1 MTVACHTLGET
12 QQVAATRRPRQC
24 VSHVAAVVGPGMV
37 YECLLDPGATPPLA
51 AHVVT
56 SRVGYT
62 HHGIHVGDGRIVH
75 YSGLSRGWRRGP
87 VEVVSLA
94 EFSRGRPVRV
104 RHHLGARYE
113 RDAVV
118 ARALSRLGENRYRA
132 LSNNCEHLC
141 AWCIYG
147 ENRSLQVDALR
158 TLWRQLPRALG
169 LLEAP
174 ARLRSLWTMRGEAHP

>member
-1 MTVACHTLGET
+1 MTVVCHTPREA
-12 QQVAATRRPRQC
+12 QRYAATGQPRQC
-24 VSHVAAVVGPGMV
+24 VSHVVVVGPGMV
-37 YECLLDPGATPPLA
+37 YECLLDLGAALPLG

-62 HHGIHVGDGRIVH
+62 HHGIHVGAGRIVH
-75 YSGLSRGWRRGP
+75 YSGLSRSWRRGP
-87 VEVVSLA
+87 VEVVSLG

-104 RHHLGARYE
+104 RHHPGARFE

-118 ARALSRLGENRYRA
+118 ARALSRLGENHYRA

-141 AWCIYG
+141 TWCIYG

-158 TLWRQLPRALG
+158 IRWRQLLRGLG
-169 LLEAP
+169 VLETP
-174 ARLRSLWTMRGEAHP
+174 ARLRSLWAMRGEARP